1 MLKIIFHLRVWFAL
15 LALVVIAGTVAAEP
29 LGIIRFAPEKDYGP
43 FIFED
48 SGGRITGLSMDI
60 LTIISQK
67 QNLQLKIL
75 PAQTLATILEQAR
88 LGEVDL
94 ISSLRPTPERLEY
107 LRFSRPYVSIP
118 AVLIGRADRSAA
130 GNSQPHLTLA
140 ALSHQPVAVGRGYG
154 VESFV
159 RKKFPA
165 VKWFAVADDL
175 LALQTLQAGVVQAAV
190 VDLASFNFLRK
201 NFPDQSFQIQG
212 RVGFEYPLSFAYPKD
227 KPEIGEVIELGLRQ
241 LPLTQRDA
249 LVQRWVG
256 SETQDYVGEERGR
269 LLWIATA
276 VIALAAVLAMFALLK
291 KKGVP

>member
-1 MLKIIFHLRVWFAL
+1 MKIIFYLRVWFAL

-130 GNSQPHLTLA
+130 GNSQSYLTLA

-165 VKWFAVADDL
+165 VKWRAVADDL

-190 VDLASFNFLRK
+190 MDLASFNFLRK

-256 SETQDYVGEERGR
+256 SETQDYVGEDRGR

>member
-1 MLKIIFHLRVWFAL
+1 MKIIFHLRVWFAL

-190 VDLASFNFLRK
+190 MDLASFNFSRK

-256 SETQDYVGEERGR
+256 SETQDYVGEDRGR